1 MVGRKT
7 GPEQARRPTK
17 SGCGDPDGAIVTG
30 TNARKGASL
39 ESAGTGCG
47 RLAGNMLPLCVAAP
61 EEAEPSPNKWPAR
74 HGNRARAAD
83 AWQRNSEKAVST
95 KFIAVTLGNDLGISS
110 SNRPTSVQES
120 PDAWGSAPGACG
132 SSAASPI
139 SAGGPPHA

>member
-61 EEAEPSPNKWPAR
+61 EAAEPSPNTWPAR

-83 AWQRNSEKAVST
+83 VCQMNSEKDVNTTCIRSEERRVGRACVRTCRSRWST
-95 KFIAVTLGNDLGISS
+95 YPEKKK
-110 SNRPTSVQES
+110 
-120 PDAWGSAPGACG
+120 
-132 SSAASPI
+132 
-139 SAGGPPHA
+139 

>member
-61 EEAEPSPNKWPAR
+61 EAAEPSPNKWPAR

-83 AWQRNSEKAVST
+83 VCQMNREKAVNT
-95 KFIAVTLGNDLGISS
+95 TFI
-110 SNRPTSVQES
+110 SV
-120 PDAWGSAPGACG
+120 
-132 SSAASPI
+132 PI
-139 SAGGPPHA
+139 CNALALSAGTGRLLVQKAPHLAAARQIGRAHV